1 MKTLTSLF
9 VVFCLIAFN
18 SPLTGEAAS
27 AAKGATIPAG
37 THLVVKTLEPV
48 GSTEAA
54 GTHFAAGLV
63 KDVVVNGRVVL
74 PAGTKCTGQV
84 ATSQRLMASKDRLT
98 VDLKDVA
105 VGGHAVPVKT
115 TGAVPLE
122 SYTSPR
128 GVSLSR
134 GGYQVAAGRILH
146 FQLGHSLK
154 L

>member
-1 MKTLTSLF
+1 MRTLTSLL
-9 VVFCLIAFN
+9 VLFCLAAFT
-18 SPLTGEAAS
+18 SPGICHAAS
-27 AAKGATIPAG
+27 ATKGGTIPAG
-37 THLVVKTLEPV
+37 THLVVKTTEPV
-48 GSTEAA
+48 GSTDAA
-54 GTHFAAGLV
+54 GTRFAAKLV
-63 KDVVVNGRVVL
+63 EDVVVNGRVVL
-74 PAGTKCTGQV
+74 PAGTKCTGQI

-105 VGGHAVPVKT
+105 VGGHSVPVKT

-146 FQLGHSLK
+146 FQLGHSIK